1 MSQTREQVA
10 ASICTVLTKSDVPL
24 KAREIVDHLC
34 AIGFS
39 VTKTDVNSI
48 LYSELTNRGAV
59 TQHSEF
65 RWSLNG
71 KEHHGKDAAVD
82 VSPESLLGPIAN
94 SVESSTA
101 PKECRAARRILQ
113 TLRSGTTSGNTVRA
127 ISVGTK
133 RLERELYSKVDSL
146 FQDGTKGDMVV
157 IAADWGFGKSH
168 FRMLLS
174 SHLSE
179 SGIPF
184 VHECIDAR
192 AASLS
197 HLHRSVPRW
206 LERIKFAR
214 TIGLRD
220 AITNGQIP
228 VEKALEWTRTSH
240 TDFGCGL
247 RVALDGH
254 EWGWLRALGHL
265 YRSPDNPYQHPKAWA
280 LLETAAEFLNKM
292 GCGGLVLLLDE
303 AENIDKQY
311 DIRGRRKSYDTLAK
325 MMKHRHI
332 LPVIFVTDR
341 LLNQVQCDYENGRN
355 VGWANWTTDAK
366 WFVNH
371 FLAIEPLRPPRMNDR
386 LAEELATSISKMYQI
401 AYPMDSYPPIDRIL
415 AHWRQTPTRSTRL
428 LVRLTI
434 NELDIHSQ
442 NGESNQ

>member
-1 MSQTREQVA
+1 MSQSREQVA
-10 ASICTVLTKSDVPL
+10 AAICKVLTNSAAPL
-24 KAREIVDHLC
+24 RAREIVEHLY
-34 AIGFS
+34 AAGLS

-48 LYSELTNRGAV
+48 LYGELTSREAV
-59 TQHSEF
+59 TQLGDF

-71 KEHHGKDAAVD
+71 AAHVGETKEVEPPSEMPPVAPAKTVESTT
-82 VSPESLLGPIAN
+82 SPE
-94 SVESSTA
+94 
-101 PKECRAARRILQ
+101 ECRAARRILQ
-113 TLRSGTTSGNTVRA
+113 TLRSGTTSGNAAQA

-133 RLERELYSKVDSL
+133 RLEQDLYAKVDSL
-146 FQDGTKGDMVV
+146 CQDGTKGDMVV

-174 SHLSE
+174 RHLSE
-179 SGIPF
+179 NRIPF

-192 AASLS
+192 AASLA

-206 LERIKFAR
+206 LERIQIGR
-214 TIGLRD
+214 TVGLRD
-220 AITNGQIP
+220 ALTNSQIS
-228 VEKALEWTRTSH
+228 VEKALDWARKSY
-240 TDFGCGL
+240 TDFSYGL

-254 EWGWLRALGHL
+254 EWGWLQALGHL

-280 LLETAAEFLNKM
+280 LLETAAEFLNQM

-325 MMKHRHI
+325 MMRHRHI
-332 LPVIFVTDR
+332 LPVLFVTDR
-341 LLNQVQCDYENGRN
+341 LLNQVQSDFEYGRIA
-355 VGWANWTTDAK
+355 GWANWTPDAK

-386 LAEELATSISKMYQI
+386 LAEELATSISDLYQS
-401 AYPMDSYPPIDRIL
+401 AYPMNSYPLIDRIL

-434 NELDIHSQ
+434 NELDIHAQ
-442 NGESNQ
+442 NGLTG